1 MPAGTKFVIK
11 ELKKQLKLHEI
22 QYQDI
27 AVQLDLSEGSVK
39 RLLADGSNI
48 SLSRLNRICELMQFD
63 LAELF
68 RLASLSTT
76 GLQTLTLAQEQNIV
90 DDKALLMVSVCVMN
104 GFKFHEILDRYNIN
118 KSMLIQ
124 KLAELDRIGI
134 IELLPEN
141 RIRLLLSPTFNWIAG
156 GPIQSFFL
164 NEVLPQ
170 FFNSHFDRQDEK
182 LVMATGLM
190 SPHTNQKF
198 QKKIQK
204 LIDDF
209 HEECQDD
216 SKLDIKDRNG
226 TSIVIALRRWHFDMF
241 DTIGSINGK

>member
-1 MPAGTKFVIK
+1 MQGTQFVIK

-48 SLSRLNRICELMQFD
+48 SLARLNKICELMRFD

-68 RLASLSTT
+68 RLASRSTT
-76 GLQTLTLAQEQNIV
+76 GLQTLTFKQEQNIV
-90 DDKALLMVSVCVMN
+90 NDKLLLMVAVCVLN
-104 GFKFHEILDRYNIN
+104 GFKFNEIMDRYDVN
-118 KSMLIQ
+118 KNVLIQ
-124 KLAELDRIGI
+124 KLAELDRLRI
-134 IELLPEN
+134 IELMPDN
-141 RIRLLLSPTFNWIAG
+141 RIRLLLSPTFDWIAG
-156 GPIQSFFL
+156 GPIQTFFL
-164 NEVLPQ
+164 KEVLPQ
-170 FFNSHFDRQDEK
+170 FFNSHFARQDEK

-190 SPHTNQKF
+190 SPHTNRKF
-198 QKKIQK
+198 QKKVQK

-216 SKLDIKDRNG
+216 SKLDMKDRNG

-241 DTIGSINGK
+241 DTVGSINVK